1 MSVGFIFITMVNST
15 ANLTENGSLTMD
27 LHLTMTD
34 IQTGLAEL
42 GASPLD
48 KGTLEMI
55 VCRPNIGERVV
66 LDRAE
71 LDLTHGLV
79 GDNWQARG
87 SKATEDG
94 SAHPEAQITLMNSRI
109 IQLVAQDRSRW
120 PLAGDQLFVD
130 LDLSTANLQAGQ
142 WLAIG
147 TAVLEI
153 TGMLHAGCDKFTER
167 YGHDAIR
174 FINSAEGREQRRRG
188 IYARVIQPGTI
199 QSGDTVSKIESA
211 S

>member
-1 MSVGFIFITMVNST
+1 
-15 ANLTENGSLTMD
+15 MD
-27 LHLTMTD
+27 LHLTMAD

-42 GASPLD
+42 GASPQD

-55 VCRPNIGERVV
+55 VSRPNSGERVV
-66 LDRAE
+66 LERAE
-71 LDLTHGLV
+71 LDLNDGLV
-79 GDNWQARG
+79 GDNWRVRG

-109 IQLVAQDRSRW
+109 IQLIAQERSRW

-130 LDLSTANLQAGQ
+130 LDLSTANLQPGQ
-142 WLAIG
+142 RLAIG

-153 TGMLHAGCDKFTER
+153 CELLHAGCDKFTER

-174 FINSAEGREQRRRG
+174 FVNSPEGRQQRRRG

-199 QSGDTVSKIESA
+199 QNGDTVSKIESA
-211 S
+211 T